1 MYPAARTFQPD
12 YHEYLMNKMY
22 ATNKNVEPWLKT
34 KHKLKWTRSKFSE
47 HIKCDHITSNV
58 AEVWNNWV
66 KDIKDL
72 PIADLADTLRSKFM
86 ELYARKRIG
95 EKFEGHI
102 MLPIVVRQL
111 HALSRQLGHLKIKD
125 GGRDEAEVTEVTDS
139 QKIIRHVVNIKNHIC
154 TCREWQVSVKSCP
167 HALALVT
174 TCRNPKMEEYL
185 HLTF

>member
-1 MYPAARTFQPD
+1 MD
-12 YHEYLMNKMY
+12 D
-22 ATNKNVEPWLKT
+22 
-34 KHKLKWTRSKFSE
+34 KLKWTRIKFSE

-86 ELYARKRIG
+86 ELYARRRIG
-95 EKFEGHI
+95 EKFECHI
-102 MLPIVVRQL
+102 MLSIVVRQL
-111 HALSRQLGHLKIKD
+111 NALSRQLGHLKIKD
-125 GGRDEAEVTEVTDS
+125 GGRDEAEVIEVTDS

-154 TCREWQVSVKSCP
+154 TCRDWQVSRKPCP
-167 HALALVT
+167 HALALIT

>member
-1 MYPAARTFQPD
+1 M
-12 YHEYLMNKMY
+12 
-22 ATNKNVEPWLKT
+22 
-34 KHKLKWTRSKFSE
+34 
-47 HIKCDHITSNV
+47 
-58 AEVWNNWV
+58 

-86 ELYARKRIG
+86 ELYARRRIG

-125 GGRDEAEVTEVTDS
+125 GGCDVAEVTEVTDS

-154 TCREWQVSVKSCP
+154 TYREWQVKV
-167 HALALVT
+167 HLAL
-174 TCRNPKMEEYL
+174 
-185 HLTF
+185 

>member
-1 MYPAARTFQPD
+1 M
-12 YHEYLMNKMY
+12 
-22 ATNKNVEPWLKT
+22 
-34 KHKLKWTRSKFSE
+34 RSKFSE

-86 ELYARKRIG
+86 ELYARRRRIG

-167 HALALVT
+167 HTLALVT

-185 HLTF
+185 HPYFSVYLG